1 MNVLNVQELR
11 KSFGPR
17 VVFDGVSFAVNAG
30 EKVGFIGANGSGK
43 STLFRIVAG
52 LEGHQSGTVAFR
64 RGTRVGYLG
73 QSPEFQ
79 QADTVRSA
87 ISAGREW
94 DHRAENVLTRLGVLD
109 WDRPIA
115 GSSGGEQKRVAIAR
129 VLLAEPDLLLLDE
142 PTNHLDADTVEWL
155 EGYLAT
161 YRGATLLITHD
172 RYFLDRVVE
181 RMLEVSTGALT
192 SFQGGYTEYLEAK
205 AERAALFAATD
216 HKRRRLI
223 EQELAWVRRAPSA
236 RTGKQ
241 QARIGRLETL
251 QAEQQFERSRAPAAT
266 AEITPPEAP
275 RLGRTVLNI
284 HEVSKHFGERVLFRP
299 FTTLLQAGER
309 IGIVGPNGAGKT
321 TLLRILVGEEPASTG
336 RVEVG
341 VNTRMVYFDQTRGG
355 LDPDA
360 SVYDSVANSDWVQ
373 LGGER
378 VHLVSY
384 LERFGFAPAIQRQAV
399 RSLSGGE
406 RNRVLLARLFLEDAN
421 LLILDEP
428 TNDLDL
434 DTLRVLEDAL
444 ANFAGCALLVS
455 HDRFFLDKVATGLIV
470 FEEDGTLRR
479 HAGGYDLY
487 RRLRAEREAAKRPP
501 PAAAAAPR
509 PGGAPARPS
518 GGPRKLS
525 YKETRELQGM
535 EAAILAAEA
544 ERDTLSEELSTLAG
558 SEWQATVRLTESLA
572 AATVRVEELYARWA
586 QLEEVA
592 SGS

>member
-17 VVFDGVSFAVNAG
+17 VVFDSVSFAVNAG

-52 LEGHQSGTVAFR
+52 LDGHESGTVAFR

-79 QADTVRSA
+79 PADTVRSA
-87 ISAGREW
+87 VSAGREW
-94 DHRAENVLTRLGVLD
+94 DHRAEDVLTRLGVLD
-109 WDRPIA
+109 WDRSIA

-142 PTNHLDADTVEWL
+142 PTNHLDTDSVEWL
-155 EGYLAT
+155 EGYLAGF
-161 YRGATLLITHD
+161 RGATMLITHD

-216 HKRRRLI
+216 HKRRRLV

-241 QARIGRLETL
+241 QARIGRLEAL
-251 QAEQQFERSRAPAAT
+251 QAEQQLERSRAPAAT
-266 AEITPPEAP
+266 AEITPPEVP
-275 RLGRTVLNI
+275 RLGRTVLNL
-284 HEVSKHFGERVLFRP
+284 HGVSKHFGERVLFRP

-321 TLLRILVGEEPASTG
+321 TLLRILVGEEPPSTG
-336 RVEVG
+336 SVEVG
-341 VNTRMVYFDQTRGG
+341 VNTRMVYFDQIRGG
-355 LDPDA
+355 LDPEA
-360 SVYDSVANSDWVQ
+360 SVYDSVADSDWVRVA
-373 LGGER
+373 GER

-384 LERFGFAPAIQRQAV
+384 LERFGFAPAVQRQAV

-444 ANFAGCALLVS
+444 ASFAGCALLVS
-455 HDRFFLDKVATGLIV
+455 HDRFFLDKVTTGLIV

-479 HAGGYDLY
+479 HEGGYELY
-487 RRLRAEREAAKRPP
+487 RRLRAEREAVRRAP
-501 PAAAAAPR
+501 PAAA
-509 PGGAPARPS
+509 PGASATRGRPS

-525 YKETRELQGM
+525 YQETRELDGM
-535 EAAILAAEA
+535 EAAILVAEA
-544 ERDTLSEELSTLAG
+544 HRDTLGQELSALPG
-558 SEWQATVRLTESLA
+558 SEWQETVRLTEELA
-572 AATVRVEELYARWA
+572 AATARVEELYARWA
-586 QLEEVA
+586 ELEEVA
-592 SGS
+592 SRT